1 MCAGAGN
8 NFGGMSQ
15 SNMNNLYGGGLYQ
28 GKGQLISGGTLYQ
41 GGEMARPGFTP
52 GGFNNPAMGG
62 SGYYNPAM
70 GGTNPNPAFIQ
81 YTMQHG
87 SRSLPPLNINDIT
100 GPIRQPGFTPGG
112 SDDPA
117 MGGSGYN
124 TSFGGGAPIDPETLK
139 PINAPFQS
147 TYDPANAIG
156 YTRAQLRNPIA
167 EPEGGFGPSIYSAG
181 PDNPN
186 SWQYGLNEGARRT
199 IGRLARQG
207 KFEQA
212 KKVYRRSGAPR
223 GWQATRGLLMDRFQ

>member
-1 MCAGAGN
+1 MAGGGN
-8 NFGGMSQ
+8 NLGGMSQ
-15 SNMNNLYGGGLYQ
+15 SNMNNLYGDRLYQ
-28 GKGQLISGGTLYQ
+28 GGGGRLYQ
-41 GGEMARPGFTP
+41 GGEMAKSGFTP

-62 SGYYNPAM
+62 
-70 GGTNPNPAFIQ
+70 TNPNPAFVQ
-81 YTMQHG
+81 YG

-124 TSFGGGAPIDPETLK
+124 TSFGGGAPIDPETLN
-139 PINAPFQS
+139 PINAPFES
-147 TYDPANAIG
+147 TYDPVNAIG
-156 YTRAQLRNPIA
+156 YTRAQLQNPIA

-207 KFEQA
+207 KYGQA
-212 KKVYRRSGAPR
+212 KQVYRRSGAPR
-223 GWQATRGLLMDRFQ
+223 GWEATRGLLMDRFK